1 MIQGLMMHEQLTIS
15 QLLDHAAE
23 NHGER
28 QIACFAGAQTV
39 RYNYATLRDR
49 VSRLVGVLRRLGV
62 SPGNR
67 VASLAWNSHRH
78 LELYFAVPALGA
90 VLNTINVRL
99 PAAHVKFILEH
110 SSSKLLFHDAT
121 VRELALDAIGQLG
134 SSQIQRIVMGE
145 ITGTTDKALDY
156 EALLASE
163 SGDAWADVDE
173 RAAAMLCY
181 TSGTTGDPKGVLFSH
196 RSTVLHALNGCLAD
210 AFGISARDVVM
221 PVVPMFHANCW
232 GMPFMCAMTG
242 AKQVMIG
249 QDMAAKRLVDIAQT
263 EGVTFSA
270 GVPTVWLAVRDE
282 LVASGRELKAL
293 NRVIVA
299 GSAMPP
305 SLMADLEKR
314 GTSALQAFGM
324 TEVGPLSAVA
334 RLKPVHDELGDD
346 ERLSAK
352 LSQGRVL
359 PGTRWRIMDD
369 DGRPVPRDGSTPGE
383 LHYRGAF
390 VASGYFQNPDATRAA
405 ITADGW
411 LRSGDVCTIDKLG
424 YVRIV
429 DRAKDLVKSG
439 GEWISSIDL
448 ENTIMGHP
456 GVAEAAVIAAD
467 HPKWIERPLAV
478 VVRRPGTDVD
488 EESLKAWLSERC
500 PKWWLPDRVVFRE
513 ALPRTGTAKFSK
525 RELRKIYAGIYSS

>member
-1 MIQGLMMHEQLTIS
+1 MIEGLMMHEQLTIS

-28 QIACFAGAQTV
+28 EIACFAGAQTV
-39 RYNYATLRDR
+39 RYDYATLRDR
-49 VSRLVGVLRRLGV
+49 VSQLVAVLRRLGI
-62 SPGNR
+62 SQGDR

-99 PAAHVKFILEH
+99 PATHVKFILEH

-121 VRELALDAIGQLG
+121 VEKLALDAIGQLG
-134 SSQIQRIVMGE
+134 GSQIQRIVMGE
-145 ITGTTDKALDY
+145 TTDNARDY
-156 EALLASE
+156 EVLLASE
-163 SGDAWADVDE
+163 SGEPWADVDE

-196 RSTVLHALNGCLAD
+196 RSTVLHALNGCLVD

-232 GMPFMCAMTG
+232 GLPFMSAMTG

-249 QDMAAKRLVDIAQT
+249 QDMAAKRLVDIAQA

-270 GVPTVWLAVRDE
+270 GVPTVWLGVRDE

-314 GTSALQAFGM
+314 GTAAIQAFGM

-359 PGTRWRIMDD
+359 PGTRWRIVDE
-369 DGRPVPRDGSTPGE
+369 DGHRVPHDGSTPGE

-390 VASGYFQNPDATRAA
+390 VASGYFRNPEATRTA
-405 ITADGW
+405 ITDDGW
-411 LRSGDVCTIDKLG
+411 LRSGDVCTIDRLG

-478 VVRRPGTDVD
+478 VVRRPGAELD
-488 EESLKAWLSERC
+488 EAGLKAWLSGRC
-500 PKWWLPDRVVFRE
+500 AKWWLPDRVVFRE
-513 ALPRTGTAKFSK
+513 ALPRTGTGKFSK
-525 RELRKIYAGIYSS
+525 RELREIYAGIYSSKP

>member
-1 MIQGLMMHEQLTIS
+1 
-15 QLLDHAAE
+15 
-23 NHGER
+23 
-28 QIACFAGAQTV
+28 
-39 RYNYATLRDR
+39 
-49 VSRLVGVLRRLGV
+49 
-62 SPGNR
+62 
-67 VASLAWNSHRH
+67 
-78 LELYFAVPALGA
+78 
-90 VLNTINVRL
+90 
-99 PAAHVKFILEH
+99 
-110 SSSKLLFHDAT
+110 
-121 VRELALDAIGQLG
+121 
-134 SSQIQRIVMGE
+134 
-145 ITGTTDKALDY
+145 
-156 EALLASE
+156 
-163 SGDAWADVDE
+163 
-173 RAAAMLCY
+173 
-181 TSGTTGDPKGVLFSH
+181 
-196 RSTVLHALNGCLAD
+196 
-210 AFGISARDVVM
+210 
-221 PVVPMFHANCW
+221 
-232 GMPFMCAMTG
+232 
-242 AKQVMIG
+242 
-249 QDMAAKRLVDIAQT
+249 
-263 EGVTFSA
+263 
-270 GVPTVWLAVRDE
+270 
-282 LVASGRELKAL
+282 
-293 NRVIVA
+293 
-299 GSAMPP
+299 
-305 SLMADLEKR
+305 MADLEKR

-359 PGTRWRIMDD
+359 PGTRWRIVDE
-369 DGRPVPRDGSTPGE
+369 DGRPVPHDGSTPGE

-478 VVRRPGTDVD
+478 VVRRPGTDID

-513 ALPRTGTAKFSK
+513 ALPRTGTGKFSK